1 MEATAVTLRADTLP
15 LLSLRRLFDVI
26 SDGVMMTDAV
36 GVRTYTNA
44 ALDQLVGGDARLPL
58 HTSAPP
64 AFLPPDYQQ
73 RFTEHLDAVR
83 LDRNGSDIVS
93 LDWQI
98 LDQDG
103 DLHEVPATLLSV
115 YDGTAELRGV
125 CWVFLLES
133 ATDRVFRVRELET
146 TLERIAGELH
156 RSGVSLNGTR
166 SRLSGVA
173 SRSSLSRREVDVF
186 DLLIDGFRVPTIAD
200 KLCISTHTVRNHL
213 KSMYRKLGV
222 HSQSELIAL
231 VRSNESET

>member
-1 MEATAVTLRADTLP
+1 MTLRADVLP

-26 SDGVMMTDAV
+26 SDGVMMTDAS

-44 ALDQLVGGDARLPL
+44 ALDRLVGGDARVPL

-64 AFLPPDYQQ
+64 AFLPPDYQK
-73 RFTEHLDAVR
+73 RFTQHLETLR

-93 LDWQI
+93 LDWE
-98 LDQDG
+98 LQDRDG
-103 DLHEVPATLLSV
+103 ELHPVPATLLSV

-125 CWVFLLES
+125 CWVFLLEAS
-133 ATDRVFRVRELET
+133 DRLRRVRELET

-156 RSGVSLNGTR
+156 RSGVSLTGTR

-173 SRSSLSRREVDVF
+173 SRSALSRREADVF
-186 DLLIDGFRVPTIAD
+186 DLLVDGFRVPTIAD

-231 VRSNESET
+231 VRANESET